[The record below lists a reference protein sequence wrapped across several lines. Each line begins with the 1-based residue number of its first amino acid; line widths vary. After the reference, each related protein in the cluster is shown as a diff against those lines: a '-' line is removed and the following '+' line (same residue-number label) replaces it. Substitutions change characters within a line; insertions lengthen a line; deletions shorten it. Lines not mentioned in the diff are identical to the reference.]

1 MAQEGDEVD
10 KGVRVLLTLGK
21 DAPEPT
27 ADNRHAWQ
35 VVAADQWANM
45 TMLKAASAS
54 SSSAGSLLGLS
65 PDSVSVVYAS
75 HVLQSLHYRRSS
87 QERQAL
93 LVVGCYRRKQRACFA
108 CVNDGLPHAQG
119 WMTECEARCGTGTQ
133 Y

>member
-1 MAQEGDEVD
+1 MD

-27 ADNRHAWQ
+27 AENRHAWQ

-45 TMLKAASAS
+45 TMMKAGSGS
-54 SSSAGSLLGLS
+54 SSSSGSLLGWS

-75 HVLQSLHYRRSS
+75 HVLQSLHYRRLS
-87 QERQAL
+87 QDAQAL
-93 LVVGCYRRKQRACFA
+93 PVLASYRRKQRACVA
-108 CVNDGLPHAQG
+108 RVNDGLPDAQG

-133 Y
+133 S